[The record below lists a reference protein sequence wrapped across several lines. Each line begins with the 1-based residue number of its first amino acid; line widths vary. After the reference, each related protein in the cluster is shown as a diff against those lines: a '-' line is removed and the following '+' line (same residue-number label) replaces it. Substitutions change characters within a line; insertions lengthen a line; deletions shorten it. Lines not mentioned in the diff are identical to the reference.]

1 MFLSNRTTRDIM
13 TFNSRHGLSLK
24 WRSES
29 FIDILYHCRNR
40 ESFCRQNVQHSQE
53 VRSTHISRSIFL
65 KTFWHLISKSLF
77 CSFFSGSE
85 PRINKKA
92 FPSKANYPLGNRY
105 GDSLSEQVWKSLAS
119 GCSPKCTC
127 GSGRGVLCDLSY
139 GDLLSWTDRE
149 TRLKT
154 WPSRKLHR
162 RTETKKI

>member
-1 MFLSNRTTRDIM
+1 MFLSNRTTRDTL

-24 WRSES
+24 TWIES
-29 FIDILYHCRNR
+29 FIEIFYHCRNR
-40 ESFCRQNVQHSQE
+40 ESFCWQNVQHPQE
-53 VRSTHISRSIFL
+53 VRLAFISRTIFL
-65 KTFWHLISKSLF
+65 KTFWHLISTSLF

-92 FPSKANYPLGNRY
+92 FPSKANHALANRY
-105 GDSLSEQVWKSLAS
+105 GGSLIEQVWKSLAS

-139 GDLLSWTDRE
+139 GDLLSWTDRQ

-154 WPSRKLHR
+154 LPTQKLHR
-162 RTETKKI
+162 RTETQKI